1 MKTIGLIGGVSWE
14 STAYYYQQLNRMVR
28 DRLGGRHSARLII
41 SSLDFGPVEAAMAQ
55 GRWDEV
61 AGHLVE
67 AARQVEAAGAR
78 ALLIGA
84 NTMHNVAG
92 SVQAAVSIPLIHI
105 GDATAGALKA
115 AGAARPLLLGTRF
128 TMEMPFLRDHL
139 AGLGIPTVVPPK
151 DERDDLHRII
161 FDELV
166 VGKFLPPSKAAM
178 LAMIAAAKRDQGA
191 DAVVFGCTEL
201 GLLATPRESA
211 LPVFDTA
218 EIHARAAIDFAF
230 GIR

>member
-28 DRLGGRHSARLII
+28 DRLGGRHSAKMVIA
-41 SSLDFGPVEAAMAQ
+41 SVDFAPVEAAAAD
-55 GRWDEV
+55 GRWDDV
-61 AGHLVE
+61 ATHLV
-67 AARQVEAAGAR
+67 AAAKQVEAGGADC
-78 ALLIGA
+78 LLIGA
-84 NTMHNVAG
+84 NTMHNVAAQ
-92 SVQAAVSIPLIHI
+92 VRAAVSLPLIHI
-105 GDATAGALKA
+105 GDATAEALKA
-115 AGAARPLLLGTRF
+115 AGVERPLLLGTRY

-139 AGLGIPTVVPPK
+139 SGLGVGTVIPDK
-151 DERDDLHRII
+151 AERDELHRII

-166 VGKFLPPSKAAM
+166 VGRFLTESKATM

-191 DAVVFGCTEL
+191 DAVIFGCTEL
-201 GLLATPRESA
+201 GLLATPEESS

-230 GIR
+230 A

>member
-28 DRLGGRHSARLII
+28 DWLGGRHSAKLVIV
-41 SSLDFGPVEAAMAQ
+41 SVDFAPVEAAAAE

-61 AGHLVE
+61 AVHLI
-67 AARQVEAAGAR
+67 AAAKQVEAGGADC
-78 ALLIGA
+78 LLIGA

-92 SVQAAVSIPLIHI
+92 PIMAAVSIPLIHI
-105 GDATAGALKA
+105 GDATAGALRA
-115 AGAARPLLLGTRF
+115 AGARRPLLLGTRY

-139 AGLGIPTVVPPK
+139 SGLGVETVVPDK
-151 DERDDLHRII
+151 VERDELHRII

-166 VGKFLPPSKAAM
+166 VGKFLPESKAVM

-191 DAVVFGCTEL
+191 DAVIFGCTEL
-201 GLLATPRESA
+201 GLLATPEESA

-218 EIHARAAIDFAF
+218 DIHARAAIDFALA
-230 GIR
+230 